1 MKRRETPTKAS
12 LKPIVLAVALGVLLP
27 IGGSA
32 TNALIADDGL
42 SLLGRGAAW
51 ARNHRMD
58 WLVDRMEKLKY
69 SSPPSVEAAKN
80 LTILREV
87 DGVLDQKD
95 NHPISIVS
103 PNVPSLDGEGEWSVA
118 RSLGDSP
125 VVWITGA
132 RTSVAYPS
140 ITTTFMLID
149 SKKLN
154 ARLYNGTEVPGGR
167 SWIFGNRV
175 AEEDKNNLVAA
186 INGGFRL
193 SHRAGGYYAEGK
205 TVMPLL
211 PDKATIG
218 IDFLGNFSIGIWNET
233 PLFND
238 QSIGQWASLR
248 QNLLPILIKGELNPA
263 LKSGYWGGSGR
274 GEIFIL
280 RSAVCTRK
288 DGKIVFAISGMTDA
302 IELAR
307 AMQLAECETAMQLD
321 QNASYPRGLT
331 YENAIPARI
340 DKRMAGKD
348 DEYLRYSL
356 RDFFAFFER

>member
-1 MKRRETPTKAS
+1 MKESEGPIKAS
-12 LKPIVLAVALGVLLP
+12 LKPIVFAVLLGLLLP
-27 IGGSA
+27 IAGSA
-32 TNALIADDGL
+32 TNALITDDGL

-51 ARNHRMD
+51 ARNHRLD

-69 SSPPSVEAAKN
+69 SDPPSMDAAKN
-80 LTILREV
+80 LATVLVANEV
-87 DGVLDQKD
+87 SDPQDSQPKSLIS
-95 NHPISIVS
+95 PII
-103 PNVPSLDGEGEWSVA
+103 PSLEGEGEWTIT
-118 RSLGDSP
+118 RSLGNSP
-125 VVWITGA
+125 VVWVTGA

-140 ITTTFMLID
+140 ITTTFMLMD
-149 SKKLN
+149 SNKLT

-167 SWIFGNRV
+167 DWIFGNRV
-175 AEEDKNNLVAA
+175 ADEDKNRLVAA

-193 SHRAGGYYAEGK
+193 SHRAGGYYTEGK

-211 PDKATIG
+211 PEKATIG
-218 IDFLGNFSIGIWNET
+218 IDYLGNFSIGIWDET
-233 PLFND
+233 PLFNE
-238 QSIGQWASLR
+238 QSMGRWFSLR
-248 QNLLPILIKGELNPA
+248 QNLLPILTKGELNPA
-263 LKSGYWGGSGR
+263 LKSGYWGGGGR

-280 RSAVCTRK
+280 RSAVCMRK
-288 DGKIVFAISGMTDA
+288 DGKLVFAISGMTDA

-331 YENAIPARI
+331 YENAIPTRI

-356 RDFFAFFER
+356 RDFFAFFKK

>member
-1 MKRRETPTKAS
+1 MKRSEPPAKAS

-27 IGGSA
+27 IVGSA
-32 TNALIADDGL
+32 TNALFTDDGL

-51 ARNHRMD
+51 ARNHRLD
-58 WLVDRMEKLKY
+58 WLVDRMELLKY
-69 SSPPSVEAAKN
+69 SSPPSAVAAKD
-80 LTILREV
+80 LTTLREV
-87 DGVLDQKD
+87 NGVLDQND
-95 NHPISIVS
+95 DQPISIVS
-103 PNVPSLDGEGEWSVA
+103 PNVPSLSGEGEWTIA
-118 RSLGDSP
+118 RRVSDSP
-125 VVWITGA
+125 VVWVTGA

-149 SKKLN
+149 SNKLK

-167 SWIFGNRV
+167 SWVFGNHV
-175 AEEDKNNLVAA
+175 ADEDKNSLVAA

-193 SHRAGGYYAEGK
+193 SHRAGGYYAEDK

-211 PDKATIG
+211 SDKATIG
-218 IDFLGNFSIGIWNET
+218 IDFLGNFSIGIWDET
-233 PLFND
+233 PLFNE
-238 QSIGQWASLR
+238 QSIGRWASLR
-248 QNLLPILIKGELNPA
+248 QNLLPILIEGELNPA
-263 LKSGYWGGSGR
+263 LKRGYWGGSGR

-280 RSAVCTRK
+280 RSAVCVRT

-307 AMQLAECETAMQLD
+307 AMQLAECKTAMQLD

-331 YENAIPARI
+331 YENGIPARI

-348 DEYLRYSL
+348 DEYLRHSL
-356 RDFFAFFER
+356 RDFFAFFEK